1 MAKNEKAGDG
11 QRNGAVKDRS
21 QVYNPVTGN
30 YVKRDASSGKF
41 IDVKSD
47 GKAFRGIR
55 TESRITKA
63 GVSVLKSVALKA
75 EQSVI
80 KTLNK
85 RAK

>member
-1 MAKNEKAGDG
+1 MAKNGKVEDG
-11 QRNGAVKDRS
+11 HRNGFVRDRS

-47 GKAFRGIR
+47 GKAFKGVTKEPKLTNVGISFSK
-55 TESRITKA
+55 TIAK
-63 GVSVLKSVALKA
+63 KA

-80 KTLNK
+80 KTINRK
-85 RAK
+85 AK

>member
-1 MAKNEKAGDG
+1 MAKNVKADDG
-11 QRNGAVKDRS
+11 HRNGAVKGRS

-47 GKAFRGIR
+47 GKAFKGIR
-55 TESRITKA
+55 REARITKVGA
-63 GVSVLKSVALKA
+63 FVSKSVAKKA

>member
-1 MAKNEKAGDG
+1 MAKNGKVGDKH
-11 QRNGAVKDRS
+11 RNRAVRDRS

-47 GKAFRGIR
+47 GKAFKG
-55 TESRITKA
+55 ITKEPSLTKV
-63 GVSVLKSVALKA
+63 GISFSKTVAKKA

-80 KTLNK
+80 KTINRK
-85 RAK
+85 VK